1 MLGGHLEQTSMAATE
16 SCGGNKIASR
26 STDSDLL
33 SWYLGVPMYKG
44 KGERVRES
52 KEGETVAVQ
61 YKYSVLLISNSFSS
75 IV

>member
-1 MLGGHLEQTSMAATE
+1 
-16 SCGGNKIASR
+16 
-26 STDSDLL
+26 
-33 SWYLGVPMYKG
+33 MYKG